1 MKKVIQLL
9 TLSSFIF
16 LQTSA
21 NEYVIISNTSLKHL
35 SKQQIKAIYLKK
47 TTLIDDITLVPI
59 NLGYDNILREKF
71 NKEIL
76 HMSTEEL
83 KEYWTQQHLLGTR
96 PPISMKSQESIK
108 AFIKNVDGAIG
119 YINRNNI
126 DKNVSILYSWN
137 DTPVYQEPYE
147 HTVQTE
153 YAQTAQTQYEHTVQ
167 TEYTNTAQTEYQYVY
182 EPGNGYKMGSL
193 PIYVGAHFSMDYTHK
208 DGTNEYKIN
217 ELALFSYGRF
227 DKISYMAELGYKNLY
242 VSNSRTF
249 KEDKTLH
256 IERLYVDYAYDDEFN
271 FRVGKYNSP
280 IGYWNLLAID
290 VLKETT
296 SDPIST
302 SIIFPQYTTGLDV
315 SYTSYENNNLKLDI
329 MLQHNNDFDSD
340 FNNYKVDKHYALG
353 VSYKQNEYSIKV
365 NGGYFNDL
373 YYAQISAK
381 YKTDKYEILSEVGHQ
396 TSKDTTTT
404 PYAGYVQGSYKVTP
418 QHIATLRAESYKN
431 NLTSTDDTMAIAGYT
446 YRPYKNIAIKS
457 EYQLHSKQKENQ
469 LLFSLSAMF

>member
-1 MKKVIQLL
+1 MKKIILFL

-16 LQTSA
+16 LNTSA
-21 NEYVIISNTSLKHL
+21 DEYVIISNSSLQHL
-35 SKQQIKAIYLKK
+35 TKQQIKAIYLKK

-76 HMSTEEL
+76 HMSTEQL
-83 KEYWTQQHLLGTR
+83 KEYWTQQHLMGTR

-108 AFIKNVDGAIG
+108 AFIKNVDGSIG

-137 DTPVYQEPYE
+137 DTAVYTEPYKYIAVQQEPYKPIAP
-147 HTVQTE
+147 TKYE
-153 YAQTAQTQYEHTVQ
+153 YI
-167 TEYTNTAQTEYQYVY
+167 Y
-182 EPGNGYKMGSL
+182 EPGNGYKIGSL

-208 DGTNEYKIN
+208 DGNNEYKIN
-217 ELALFSYGRF
+217 ELAFFSYGKF
-227 DKISYMAELGYKNLY
+227 GKIAYMAELGYNNVY
-242 VSNSRTF
+242 VSNSQTF
-249 KEDKTLH
+249 TEDKTLH
-256 IERLYVDYAYDDEFN
+256 IERLYVDYAYNDEYN
-271 FRVGKYNSP
+271 FQLGKYNSP
-280 IGYWNLLAID
+280 IGFWNLLTVD

-296 SDPIST
+296 SDPVST

-315 SYTSYENNNLKLDI
+315 SYASYKNNNLKLDV

-353 VSYKQNEYSIKV
+353 ISYNENEYSVKV

-373 YYAQISAK
+373 YYAQVGAK
-381 YKTDKYEILSEVGHQ
+381 YETDKYEILGEIGHQ

-404 PYAGYVQGSYKVTP
+404 PYAGYVQGSYKLTP
-418 QHIATLRAESYKN
+418 QHVATLRAESYKN
-431 NLTSTDDTMAIAGYT
+431 NLTSTDDTIAIAGYT
-446 YRPYKNIAIKS
+446 YRPYHNIALKS

-469 LLFSLSAMF
+469 LLFSLSAIF